1 MNEIRNENMLKARRI
16 LEGNRFICSYSG
28 GKDSAL
34 ALYRAIQAGGTPQQL
49 IMTYNI
55 DAGRTWFHG
64 MPERIIRR
72 VEDAVGIPI
81 RRMRTGGEEYGV
93 RLEGEFRVQKKQ
105 GAGVCVFGDIDIDE
119 HRTWCMERCTHA
131 GISGLFPLWKEARE
145 QLVYEF
151 IDCGFTAHI
160 TVLNTEKMS
169 ERFLGAKLTR
179 EVVDAIRAE
188 GADICGENGEY
199 HSFVSDGPI
208 FRHPVRY
215 SFGKP
220 NRQGVYAIMPLED

>member
-1 MNEIRNENMLKARRI
+1 MNEIRKENILKTRQA

-34 ALYRAIQAGGTPQQL
+34 ALYRAIQAGGIPQQL

-64 MPERIIRR
+64 VPEQIIRR
-72 VEDAVGIPI
+72 VEEAMEIPI
-81 RRMRTGGEEYGV
+81 QRMCTRGEEYGV
-93 RLEGEFRVQKKQ
+93 RLEEEFRAQKKQ
-105 GAGVCVFGDIDIDE
+105 GADVCIFGDIDLDE
-119 HRTWCMERCTHA
+119 HLAWCMEHCAHA
-131 GISGLFPLWKEARE
+131 GITGLFPLWKEARD

-151 IDCGFTAHI
+151 IDYGFTAHI

-199 HSFVSDGPI
+199 HSFVSDGPV
-208 FRHPVRY
+208 FRKPVRY
-215 SFGKP
+215 SFGRP
-220 NRQGVYAIMPLED
+220 IRQGVYAIMPLEG